1 MVDRKAYETI
11 DDYIDDQPEQ
21 TRAALVAMKEC
32 ILEAAPDAEQLFNY
46 DVPAFALVRGGKREE
61 QIMMAGYEKH
71 VGFYPMPTT
80 IEAFKEELLPYETA
94 KGTVRFPLG
103 RPLPVD
109 LIRRMVE
116 FRVREVNAGKARV

>member
-1 MVDRKAYETI
+1 VEPSNAGSIDEYVEGLDLPARKALE
-11 DDYIDDQPEQ
+11 EL
-21 TRAALVAMKEC
+21 RAVIRA
-32 ILEAAPDAEQLFNY
+32 AAPDAVEGISYRMPSFE
-46 DVPAFALVRGGKREE
+46 VRGKHLVF
-61 QIMMAGYEKH
+61 IAGYAKH